1 MVKILVFDTET
12 TGLPP
17 QMPGSDWNK
26 RQEFDATLL
35 NPQKLASWDTM
46 LDKWPSIIQLSYI
59 LYDMDAP
66 ENSKVFNK
74 YIDIPDNVV
83 ISEGSA
89 AIHHITREKIST
101 VPEENRSTIQDAL
114 TEFLNDVKLAEI
126 VVGHNVQFDRKMV
139 VAELLR
145 LSVEANLP
153 QIKDMMDEANFE
165 CTMIKT
171 TPMCNLKYK
180 QNYTDKITGQPKF
193 FYKIKSPKLSEAYT
207 YFFGYEPAGD
217 SLHDALVDVIVCLR
231 VFCKYKYSMDVC
243 GKNTIITD
251 YIKRI
256 SPQGYKCP
264 EEMVGGRKKRTTKK
278 RTTKKIKT
286 IKPIRRTIR
295 RRSIRRRIIRRR
307 KYKKSRQ

>member
-35 NPQKLASWDTM
+35 KPQGLESSWATM

-74 YIDIPDNVV
+74 YIDIPENIV
-83 ISEGSA
+83 ISEGSVE
-89 AIHHITREKIST
+89 IHHITRETILNA
-101 VPEENRSTIQDAL
+101 PAENRSTIQDAL
-114 TEFLNDVKLAEI
+114 YEFLNDVKLAEI
-126 VVGHNVQFDRKMV
+126 IVGHNVQFDRKMV

-145 LSVEANLP
+145 LSVDANLP
-153 QIKDMMDEANFE
+153 QIKDMMDDANFE

-171 TPMCNLKYK
+171 TPICNLKYK

-207 YFFGYEPAGD
+207 YFFGYEPTGD
-217 SLHDALVDVIVCLR
+217 SLHDALVDSIICLR
-231 VFCKYKYSMDVC
+231 VFCKYKYSMDIC

-264 EEMVGGRKKRTTKK
+264 EEMVGGKKIRKPIK

-286 IKPIRRTIR
+286 INPIRRTIR
-295 RRSIRRRIIRRR
+295 RRSIKPIKRR
-307 KYKKSRQ
+307 KYKKSRK